1 MSPLSVAGKFA
12 IVTGAG
18 SGINFSFA
26 KLLLQKG
33 CSVVIGDL
41 ALRPEAEKLIAD
53 YPYTKG
59 SSSPSAIFH
68 RTDVTS
74 WPQLSS
80 LFDKGLS
87 SYGRVDIIVPGAGLF
102 EPPFSAFWNPPKTAT
117 NPNSPSRDDANGEP
131 GSYKQIEVNLTHPIR
146 LSQLGIGYWTKN
158 KIPGTLVHVS
168 SIAGHATGIG
178 SPLYFASKHGLHG
191 FVRSLGS
198 LRDSVGIRVSAIAP
212 GSVRTP
218 MWTEA
223 EDKVHLTR
231 GGKDTPIEPETIADG
246 MLELCEN
253 PEYGNGTILECI
265 TDHTRVVPLYN
276 ADPPPLRAVQ
286 MPALAVAYEELL
298 EKLKTEG
305 LDT

>member
-1 MSPLSVAGKFA
+1 MSTLSVAGKCA

-18 SGINFSFA
+18 SGINHAFA
-26 KLLLQKG
+26 ELLLQRG

-41 ALRPEAEKLIAD
+41 ALRPEAEKLLTE
-53 YPYTKG
+53 YPYKEG
-59 SSSPSAIFH
+59 DSNASAVFH

-80 LFDKGLS
+80 LFDKCLS
-87 SYGRVDIIVPGAGLF
+87 LFGRVDIIVPGAGLF
-102 EPPFSAFWNPPKTAT
+102 EPPFSGFWNPPKTAT
-117 NPNSPSRDDANGEP
+117 NPNSPSTDSADGEP
-131 GSYKQIEVNLTHPIR
+131 GSYKQLEVNLTHPIR

-158 KIPGTLVHVS
+158 KMPGTLVHVS

-178 SPLYFASKHGLHG
+178 TPLYFASKHGLHG

-212 GSVRTP
+212 GSVKTP

-223 EDKVHLTR
+223 PDKKHLTR
-231 GGKDTPIEPETIADG
+231 DGKDLTIEPETIAEA

-253 PEYGNGTILECI
+253 PEYGDGTILEVI
-265 TDHTRVVPLYN
+265 NDHKRVVPLYN
-276 ADPPPLRAVQ
+276 ADPPPSRAFE
-286 MPALAVAYEELL
+286 MPDLGIAWSELT
-298 EKLKTEG
+298 EKLKTDG
-305 LDT
+305 LDV